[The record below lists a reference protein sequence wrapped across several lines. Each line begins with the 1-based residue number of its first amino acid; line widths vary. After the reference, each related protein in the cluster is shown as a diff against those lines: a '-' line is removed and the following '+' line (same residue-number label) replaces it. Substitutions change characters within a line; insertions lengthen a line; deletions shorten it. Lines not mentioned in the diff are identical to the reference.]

1 MGLCDTVELPE
12 ESRAEMLR
20 HSDTSAADYSRDVY
34 TYDAASV
41 ASAAAPADAAFVA
54 SDIALG
60 LKLYNHQY

>member
-1 MGLCDTVELPE
+1 MATATAT
-12 ESRAEMLR
+12 RNAI
-20 HSDTSAADYSRDVY
+20 AD
-34 TYDAASV
+34 DAASV

>member
-1 MGLCDTVELPE
+1 
-12 ESRAEMLR
+12 MLR
-20 HSDTSAADYSRDVY
+20 PSDTSAADYSRDVY